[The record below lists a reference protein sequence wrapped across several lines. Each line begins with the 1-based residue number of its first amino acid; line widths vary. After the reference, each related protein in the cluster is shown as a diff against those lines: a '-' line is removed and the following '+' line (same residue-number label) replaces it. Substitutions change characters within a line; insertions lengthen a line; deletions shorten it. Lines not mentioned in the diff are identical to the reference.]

1 MLGRRA
7 TGCKNSSGGA
17 LSLGE
22 AALRAAECIVLEFR
36 PLVEGDVM
44 KSLAFALVLAA
55 GCVAGLETASA
66 MPPFRKA
73 FEDKYVKDQPNPA
86 FEAAF
91 KKALCNVC
99 HVQGKPKTEN
109 NVYGQELAKLV
120 EGSANERL
128 KAAREKGTPQV
139 EAETKKLL
147 EELEAAFAKVEKVKV
162 DPKAAASPTF
172 GERIKQG
179 MLPAP

>member
-1 MLGRRA
+1 
-7 TGCKNSSGGA
+7 
-17 LSLGE
+17 
-22 AALRAAECIVLEFR
+22 
-36 PLVEGDVM
+36 M
-44 KSLAFALVLAA
+44 KSLVFALAVAAASLVLI
-55 GCVAGLETASA
+55 EPASA

-73 FEDKYVKDQPNPA
+73 FEDKYVKDQSNA
-86 FEAAF
+86 TLEASF
-91 KKALCNVC
+91 KKAMCNTC

-109 NVYGQELAKLV
+109 NAYGQELAKLI

-128 KAAREKGTPQV
+128 KAATAKGEAAK

-147 EELEAAFAKVEKVKV
+147 AELEAAFAKVEKLKS
-162 DPKAAASPTF
+162 DPKNDAAPTF